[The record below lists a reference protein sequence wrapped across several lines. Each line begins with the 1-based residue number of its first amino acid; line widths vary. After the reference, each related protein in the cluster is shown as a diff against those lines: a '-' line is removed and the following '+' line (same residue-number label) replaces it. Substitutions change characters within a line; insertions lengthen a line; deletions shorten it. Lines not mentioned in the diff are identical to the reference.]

1 MARERRHTHA
11 TAAGLALLL
20 LFILTLPA
28 MAARKK
34 KQPVQQAQPVQLV
47 VLSEN
52 DAKRFNYFF
61 LEAVRQQ
68 QLSNYAAAYDLYN
81 HCLDINPTSPEVYSA
96 LSDFHSALD
105 DKQGMIDCMRRA
117 AELCPDNDTYLEK
130 LGEAY
135 LRTHDYDSAI
145 GVYEELQAK
154 TGRKRTHWPN
164 TTPC

>member
-1 MARERRHTHA
+1 MAREKRHTHA
-11 TAAGLALLL
+11 TAVGLALLL
-20 LFILTLPA
+20 LCILTLPA
-28 MAARKK
+28 TAARKKK

-117 AELCPDNDTYLEK
+117 AELCPDNDIWIENLSWMYK
-130 LGEAY
+130 AM
-135 LRTHDYDSAI
+135 
-145 GVYEELQAK
+145 
-154 TGRKRTHWPN
+154 
-164 TTPC
+164 